1 MSKVKKLNKK
11 ILAIVFLIIII
22 LGAIHP
28 IFAAT
33 VITSGTAKWVAGQ
46 YDSDIYTTDS
56 QGNVGMIIRR
66 LTNYTTGEKVT
77 MFCAE
82 YGVDISTGSV
92 QTGTHSVPTDASIKK
107 ACKVAYFGWYSRY
120 GDYAV
125 DGGILAADMKWVK
138 EHYVFTQQMIWQ
150 TLNQTTATF
159 RDAEVENRYLAF
171 KSEIEQKMANMEL
184 QPSFTNSTITL
195 DVGTTTTLTDSYGV
209 LSSYASI
216 DRTVHGIRIQHNHG
230 ENTMNVT
237 ISEDCSIESYIFTI
251 QEMESYGLIK
261 EETRNH
267 DTTVYIT
274 FKAGVQNQL
283 YAMNYNDPVSMP
295 LSLQINSFGRL
306 ELSKLNTDGDL
317 VNGAIFQ
324 VNGPDGYSKEVTVT
338 NGKITVDNLKR
349 GTYTIKEKSAPHGYL
364 INTNTYTVQV
374 VPNQTTTQAIV
385 NEKPTGTFTLVKKS
399 ADGTKLLE
407 GTKYRI
413 WNDKGYDKEFS
424 TDKNGNIT
432 VAGLELGTYRY
443 KEIQATN
450 GYLLDTNVYS
460 FELKY
465 KDQNTSVVYAN
476 AERTNKE
483 PTGTFTLVKKNEDG
497 TKVIEGTK
505 YRIWNNNGYD
515 KEFTTDAQ
523 GKITVTGLKMGNYN
537 YKEIQASYGYL
548 LDTNTYSFELKYKDQ
563 NTSVIYAN
571 AERTNKEPT
580 GTFTLVK
587 KNANKTATIEGTKYR
602 IWSDNGYDKEFTTNN
617 EGKIVVEGLKMGNYN
632 YKEIQASNGYLLD
645 GNTYTF
651 ELKYKDQNTSI
662 IYANAE
668 RTNEEPT
675 GTISIIKRDSETGG
689 TPQGDATL
697 ENAKY
702 EVFANEDIYNK
713 AKTKKFYSK
722 GDLVATRTVNAEG
735 ITADVTELPLG
746 KYMVKESVASKGYLI
761 DKAEYQVNLL
771 YKDQNTKVITEG
783 VTSLE
788 VVKKMQVH
796 IFKSG
801 IKENS
806 GLVSGLEGAEFTI
819 KLNSDVENAYS
830 KGYTYAEVWNGI
842 DEYGNKVSVNKNRVQ
857 EAQKIAPTYEAI
869 TTDEDGNAYTQSNL
883 PFGKYIVKETVTP
896 KDFESAADFT
906 FTITKDESE
915 IVEVAQKV
923 KHLVVN
929 NEQLETYLK
938 MIKKDLKTN
947 KTVTLSSSTFQI
959 KATKDVYDRGT
970 GKIIYKT
977 GDVIKQKVGNTTY
990 SSFTTNSDNIVVPE
1004 GSYNS
1009 NNDNKGSVVTPL
1021 LLPVGSYEI
1030 TEVRVPE
1037 GFLQLEN
1044 PVTFKIEG
1052 LRDYDKDQD
1061 GDYIK
1066 EIIVKNEQPTGI
1078 LIVDKYIATREEKDT
1093 SLIDR
1098 SDLSGIEFTLVA
1110 KENIIDMAD
1119 GSIIYEKGKE
1129 VKKLNLNK
1137 EGSLQITNLPI
1148 GTYELYES
1156 RTIDGLVSNKTI
1168 YEVKFTQEDLV
1179 TKVYEKTIDVVND
1192 TTAVEFSKQ
1201 SVTGDGELI
1210 GAKLTVIDDNGEII
1224 DAWIS
1229 TVNTHI
1235 IEGLIVGKTY
1245 ILREEIA
1252 PEGFVKATEI
1262 EFTIE
1267 DTAEIQKVNMI
1278 DKIVEMTKTDITGE
1292 EIEGAKIIVY
1302 DKDQN
1307 VIDEWTSTKEP
1318 HRIKNLVEGETYIL
1332 HEEIAVE
1339 GFVKATDIE
1348 FTVTTNKD
1356 IQQVTMVDKIVEMS
1370 KVDFGGNEIEGAK
1383 IIVYD
1388 KEKNVIDEWIS
1399 TNEPHK
1405 IRNLEEGKTY
1415 ILHEEIAPKGFVKA
1429 TDIEFT
1435 VGFEKENQKIVMA
1448 DKIVEMSKE
1457 NIAGEEVEG
1466 ARLKVFDKDG
1476 NIVDEWESTKEPHKI
1491 NNLIEG
1497 ENYILHEEYAPEGYV
1512 VATDI
1517 EFTVGLEKES
1527 QKIVMVDKIVEMTK
1541 VNIAG
1546 EEVEGAKI
1554 RVFDKEG
1561 TVVDEW
1567 ESTKE
1572 PHKIKNLVEGQTY
1585 ILHEEYAPD
1594 GYTIATDIEFT
1605 VGLEK
1610 ETQKLE
1616 MIDKVVEITKSDIAG
1631 AEIEGAELKVY
1642 DKDGEIVDEWTSGKE
1657 SHRIKNLKEGETY
1670 ILHEEYAPDGFTIS
1684 TDIEFTVGLEKETQK
1699 IEMTDKI
1706 VEMSKIDVAGE
1717 EIEGATIVVTN
1728 KRTKNIVDKWVSE
1741 KVPHKIKGLIEGETY
1756 IIHEEIV
1763 AEGYVKATDIEFT
1776 VSEDKETQKIEMIDK
1791 VVLVSKTDL
1800 VTGEELPG
1808 AKLVVT
1814 DKDGNVVDEWISGN
1828 EPHYVS
1834 GLEEGKEYTLTEI
1847 TSPYGYEVA
1856 ESITFKVTEDK
1867 ETQLIEMKDMPILTN
1882 IKLVKMDSDTGE
1894 IIKSKF
1900 KFAIYEDG
1908 ECTKLIKEVES
1919 NIENGTVEFEDLGF
1933 GTFFI
1938 KEIEAPSGY
1947 YLSEEIVKLEI
1958 NEDGVFINDEK
1969 IEEKDEAYSF
1979 NFYDILIPTIQTGNE
1994 VNNILLLSL
2003 MVFSLIGIAFG
2014 IAILIKKK
2022 Y

>member
-33 VITSGTAKWVAGQ
+33 VITSGTTKWVAGQ

-56 QGNVGMIIRR
+56 KGSVGMIIRR
-66 LTNYTTGEKVT
+66 LTNYSSGEKIT
-77 MFCAE
+77 TFCAE
-82 YGVDISTGSV
+82 YGVDVSTGTIH
-92 QTGTHSVPTDASIKK
+92 TGTHSVPTDALIKK

-125 DGGILAADMKWVK
+125 DGGILAADMIWVR

-150 TLNQTTATF
+150 VLNQTTATF
-159 RDAEVENRYLAF
+159 RDAEVQNRYLAF
-171 KSEIEQKMANMEL
+171 KAEVEQKMANMEL

-195 DVGTTTTLTDSYGV
+195 DVGTTTTLTDSNGV

-251 QEMESYGLIK
+251 EEMESYGLIK

-267 DTTVYIT
+267 NTTVYIT

-317 VNGAIFQ
+317 INGAIFQ
-324 VNGPDGYSKEVTVT
+324 VNGPDNYSKEVTVT

-424 TDKNGNIT
+424 TDKNGSIT

-443 KEIQATN
+443 KELQATN

-476 AERTNKE
+476 AERINKE

-515 KEFTTDAQ
+515 KEFTTDGQ

-548 LDTNTYSFELKYKDQ
+548 LDTNTYSFEVKYKDQ

-587 KNANKTATIEGTKYR
+587 KNSDKTATIEGTKYR

-675 GTISIIKRDSETGG
+675 GTISIVKKDSETGSV
-689 TPQGDATL
+689 PQGDATL

-722 GDLVATRTVNAEG
+722 GDLVATRSMSAEG
-735 ITADVTELPLG
+735 TTADVTGLPLG
-746 KYMVKESVASKGYLI
+746 KYLVKEKVASKGYLI
-761 DKAEYQVNLL
+761 DKTEYQVNLQ
-771 YKDQNTKVITEG
+771 YKDQNTKIITEG
-783 VTSLE
+783 ITSLE

-819 KLNSDVENAYS
+819 KLNSDVEKAYS
-830 KGYTYAEVWNGI
+830 QGYTYAEVWNGI

-857 EAQKIAPTYEAI
+857 EAQKLAPTYEAI
-869 TTDEDGNAYTQSNL
+869 TTDEDGNAYTQSKL
-883 PFGKYIVKETVTP
+883 PFGKFIVKETVTP

-906 FTITKDESE
+906 FTITNDESE
-915 IVEVAQKV
+915 IAEVAQKV

-938 MIKKDLKTN
+938 IIKKDLTTDKA
-947 KTVTLSSSTFQI
+947 VTLSSSTFQI
-959 KATKDVYDRGT
+959 KATKDIFDRGT
-970 GKIIYKT
+970 GKIIYKKGET
-977 GDVIKQKVGNTTY
+977 IKQKVGNTTY
-990 SSFTTNSDNIVVPE
+990 NTFTTNADNIVVPE

-1009 NNDNKGSVVTPL
+1009 NNDDKGTVVTPL
-1021 LLPVGSYEI
+1021 LLPVGNYEI
-1030 TEVRVPE
+1030 SEIRVPE
-1037 GFLQLEN
+1037 GFLQLES
-1044 PVTFKIEG
+1044 PVVFKIEG
-1052 LRDYDKDQD
+1052 IRDYDKDQD

-1066 EIIVKNEQPTGI
+1066 EVIVKNEQPTGT
-1078 LIVDKYIATREEKDT
+1078 LIVDKYIAIREEIDT
-1093 SLIDR
+1093 SLIDT
-1098 SDLSGIEFTLVA
+1098 SDLSGIEFTLLA

-1129 VKKLNLNK
+1129 VKRVNLNK
-1137 EGSLQITNLPI
+1137 EGNLQITNLPL

-1156 RTIDGLVSNKTI
+1156 KTLNGLVTNNTR
-1168 YEVKFTQEDLV
+1168 YEVKFTQGDLV
-1179 TKVYEKTIDVVND
+1179 TKIYENTVDVIND
-1192 TTAVEFSKQ
+1192 TSVVEFSKQ
-1201 SVTGDGELI
+1201 SMTGDTELV
-1210 GAKLTVIDDNGEII
+1210 GAKLTVIDESGNII
-1224 DAWIS
+1224 DTWIS
-1229 TVNTHI
+1229 AENTHK
-1235 IEGLIVGKTY
+1235 IESLVVGKTY
-1245 ILREEIA
+1245 TLIEEIA
-1252 PEGFVKATEI
+1252 PDGFVKATEI
-1262 EFTIE
+1262 KFTIE
-1267 DTAEIQKVNMI
+1267 DTAEIQKVKMI
-1278 DKIVEMTKTDITGE
+1278 DKIVEMTKADIGGE

-1318 HRIKNLVEGETYIL
+1318 H
-1332 HEEIAVE
+1332 
-1339 GFVKATDIE
+1339 
-1348 FTVTTNKD
+1348 
-1356 IQQVTMVDKIVEMS
+1356 
-1370 KVDFGGNEIEGAK
+1370 
-1383 IIVYD
+1383 
-1388 KEKNVIDEWIS
+1388 
-1399 TNEPHK
+1399 K
-1405 IRNLEEGKTY
+1405 IRNLIEGKTY
-1415 ILHEEIAPKGFVKA
+1415 ILHEEIAPDGFV
-1429 TDIEFT
+1429 I
-1435 VGFEKENQKIVMA
+1435 
-1448 DKIVEMSKE
+1448 
-1457 NIAGEEVEG
+1457 
-1466 ARLKVFDKDG
+1466 
-1476 NIVDEWESTKEPHKI
+1476 
-1491 NNLIEG
+1491 
-1497 ENYILHEEYAPEGYV
+1497 
-1512 VATDI
+1512 ATDI
-1517 EFTVGLEKES
+1517 EFTVGLEKEN
-1527 QKIVMVDKIVEMTK
+1527 QKITMVDKIVEMSKQDIGGNEIEGAKIVVYDEEGNVVDEWESTSEPHKIKNLVEGKTYTLHEEIAPDGFVTATDIEFTVGLEKENQKITMIDKVVEMTK
-1541 VNIAG
+1541 VDIAG
-1546 EEVEGAKI
+1546 EEIEGAKLK
-1554 RVFDKEG
+1554 VFDKDG
-1561 TVVDEW
+1561 VVVDEW

-1572 PHKIKNLVEGQTY
+1572 PHKI
-1585 ILHEEYAPD
+1585 
-1594 GYTIATDIEFT
+1594 
-1605 VGLEK
+1605 
-1610 ETQKLE
+1610 
-1616 MIDKVVEITKSDIAG
+1616 
-1631 AEIEGAELKVY
+1631 
-1642 DKDGEIVDEWTSGKE
+1642 
-1657 SHRIKNLKEGETY
+1657 RNLKEGETY
-1670 ILHEEYAPDGFTIS
+1670 TLHEEIAPDGFVIA

-1699 IEMTDKI
+1699 IEMIDKV
-1706 VEMSKIDVAGE
+1706 VEMTKSDISGE

-1741 KVPHKIKGLIEGETY
+1741 KVPHKIKGLIESETY

-1763 AEGYVKATDIEFT
+1763 ADGYVKATDIEFT
-1776 VSEDKETQKIEMIDK
+1776 VSEDKETKKIEMIDK

-1814 DKDGNVVDEWISGN
+1814 DKDGNVVDEWISTN
-1828 EPHYVS
+1828 EPHNVS
-1834 GLEEGKEYTLTEI
+1834 GLVEGEEYTLTEI
-1847 TSPYGYEVA
+1847 TSPYGYEIA

-1882 IKLVKMDSDTGE
+1882 IKVVKMDSDTGE

-1919 NIENGTVEFEDLGF
+1919 NIENGTVEFEDLRF

-1979 NFYDILIPTIQTGNE
+1979 NFYDTLIPTIQTGNE

-2014 IAILIKKK
+2014 IVILIKKK